1 MNRYI
6 SARLQPPRRVVVDT
20 AASRRKQAS
29 ATTLNATAR
38 TGRGFVLDQAPFDA
52 TRDVQSASAAD
63 GSAAAPEKLKLLEDE
78 LSKLRAEINAMMM
91 APSAAAALDDSLSA
105 ASLPPP
111 PPPLLASAA
120 APPQQAKGIQ
130 FQLPPPPP
138 PITTAA
144 AATTNS
150 TDDAPIDCSLA
161 PMPPS
166 LPSAE
171 SRDAVESKKRSRR
184 ATIALMSPPAQVKSV
199 KVDPAVRPSEGD
211 VRAGRAGLRRTEVRR
226 SLGGTPWRTP
236 PKERAKR
243 ALDAEDDPDAP
254 VDQQTMIARAL
265 RKKFASIRIP
275 SPQKKGGVV
284 LGANHRPHLA
294 DVSHNQNQNSLAM

>member
-6 SARLQPPRRVVVDT
+6 SSRLQPPRRVVVDS
-20 AASRRKQAS
+20 AAARRKQAS
-29 ATTLNATAR
+29 ASTLNATAR
-38 TGRGFVLDQAPFDA
+38 TGRGFVLDQTPFDVA
-52 TRDVQSASAAD
+52 QNVPSSAD

-91 APSAAAALDDSLSA
+91 APSAAAADESSST
-105 ASLPPP
+105 ASFPPP
-111 PPPLLASAA
+111 PPPLLSA
-120 APPQQAKGIQ
+120 APPQSNIVQ

-138 PITTAA
+138 PLT
-144 AATTNS
+144 ATTLTNN
-150 TDDAPIDCSLA
+150 TDDAPIDSTNA

-166 LPSAE
+166 MPMRESAG
-171 SRDAVESKKRSRR
+171 ESKKRSRR

-243 ALDAEDDPDAP
+243 ALDAEDEDPDAP

-275 SPQKKGGVV
+275 SPQKRGGVV

-294 DVSHNQNQNSLAM
+294 DVTHNNNNNNNNQNSLAM